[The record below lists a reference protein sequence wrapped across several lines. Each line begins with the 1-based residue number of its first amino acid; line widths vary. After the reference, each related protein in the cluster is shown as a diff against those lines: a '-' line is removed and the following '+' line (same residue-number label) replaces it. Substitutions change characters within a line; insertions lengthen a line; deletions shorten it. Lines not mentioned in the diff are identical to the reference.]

1 MECDQA
7 FLQVFRDQHVTAKD
21 IKPDTKAIMLSDGAK
36 LKKAVP
42 DHVHMVVFGKS
53 CGQNDKMNYL
63 GFAEPEVRFVHD
75 DNIRKINNGYSATS
89 YVSFPDETDT
99 ELLERLFRK
108 HLPNLAR
115 ELLPSEKNG
124 HISYFNAIKR
134 SVTDLVQKRATEVI
148 DNISDEKEFVIGKR
162 VSLVENISSEEHID
176 ALKEGFTQSFPESHM
191 SVEKST
197 DSYSLVLTVS
207 NKTDLAQI

>member
-7 FLQVFRDQHVTAKD
+7 FLQVFRDQIVTRQD
-21 IKPDTKAIMLSDGAK
+21 IKPDTRAIMLSDGAI
-36 LKKAVP
+36 LERSVP
-42 DHVHMVVFGKS
+42 THVKMVVCRDFDSFVNTAIGCNCQPSKVFFPS
-53 CGQNDKMNYL
+53 S
-63 GFAEPEVRFVHD
+63 GFMPALSNCH
-75 DNIRKINNGYSATS
+75 GYEQL
-89 YVSFPDETDT
+89 PNETDD
-99 ELLERLFRK
+99 ELLSRMFK
-108 HLPNLAR
+108 QYLPKLAG
-115 ELLPSEKNG
+115 ELQSNKGN

-148 DNISDEKEFVIGKR
+148 DNISKEKEFVIGKR

-176 ALKEGFTQSFPESHM
+176 ALKEGFAQSFPESHM

-207 NKTDLAQI
+207 NKTDLTQI